1 MELAPLQNRKTMS
14 AAASMWVRTESART
28 TEPAMYMAA
37 MLLRSLLLPLRSSS
51 PGILV
56 MREVMREVTRDRRH
70 ILVDI
75 PVDIPE
81 ARQAACQA

>member
-56 MREVMREVTRDRRH
+56 MREVTRDRRH

-75 PVDIPE
+75 PVDIRADIPE